1 MREQNVKPEN
11 IAILSQYRAQINL
24 ITEKLKETGSKE
36 MARVN
41 VTTVIKSQGIIPL
54 YCMSIICTS

>member
-1 MREQNVKPEN
+1 MGEQNVKPEN

-41 VTTVIKSQGIIPL
+41 VSTVTKSLGISSRCIE
-54 YCMSIICTS
+54 